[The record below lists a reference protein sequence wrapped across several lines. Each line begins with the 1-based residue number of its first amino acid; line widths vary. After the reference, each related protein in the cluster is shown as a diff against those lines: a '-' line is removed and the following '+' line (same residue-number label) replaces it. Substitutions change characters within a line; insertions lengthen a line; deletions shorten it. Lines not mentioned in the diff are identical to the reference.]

1 MINDFPTLVRARGQE
16 INREIQA
23 MQLQAGRQARRPGR
37 IARSL
42 VQAFGRLGTV
52 LVTVGRRLEGDA
64 YRITGQSDGLQTGGR
79 PGLNLVSE
87 RGVRSG

>member
-1 MINDFPTLVRARGQE
+1 MLHDYTTLVRARMQE
-16 INREIQA
+16 IDREIMA
-23 MQLQAGRQARRPGR
+23 RQLRAGLQKRGPGW
-37 IARSL
+37 ITRSL
-42 VQAFGRLGTV
+42 VQLSGKLGTV
-52 LVTVGRRLEGDA
+52 LVKVGRRLEGDA